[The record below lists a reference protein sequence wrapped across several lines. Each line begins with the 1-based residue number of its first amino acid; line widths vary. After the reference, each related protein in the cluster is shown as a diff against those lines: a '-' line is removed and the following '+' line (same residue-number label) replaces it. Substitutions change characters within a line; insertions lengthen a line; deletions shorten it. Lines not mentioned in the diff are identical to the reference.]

1 MSKLNRNE
9 VYSVQIGRIIYNFKW
24 LRNCNYSK
32 KEIFVADTEN
42 TDLIEI
48 IRMAAIQNNITVG
61 YSLQL
66 SKPTF
71 IIGLSQIDMARNGF
85 VVKSFENAKKWF
97 IASCAEVHKFKP
109 VEKTIGIKLKIAISM
124 MLNEDAYNK
133 ESEIY
138 FTNKLKL
145 ISGNI
150 LRNKLKER
158 EEYVQGVINEL
169 PF

>member
-9 VYSVQIGRIIYNFKW
+9 VYSLQIGQIIYNFKW
-24 LRNCNYSK
+24 LRNCSYSK
-32 KEIFVADTEN
+32 KEIFVIDTEN
-42 TDLIEI
+42 TSLIEVAKK
-48 IRMAAIQNNITVG
+48 AAIQNNINVG

-66 SKPTF
+66 NKPTF
-71 IIGLSQIDMARNGF
+71 VFDLSQIDMARNGF
-85 VVKSFENAKKWF
+85 VVKSFENAKRWL
-97 IASCAEVHKFKP
+97 ITSCAEVHKFKP

-133 ESEIY
+133 ESEVY

-145 ISGNI
+145 IAENV

-158 EEYVQGVINEL
+158 EEYIQGIINEL

>member
-9 VYSVQIGRIIYNFKW
+9 VYSVQIGQIIYNFKW
-24 LRNCNYSK
+24 LRNCSYSK
-32 KEIFVADTEN
+32 KGIFVADTESI
-42 TDLIEI
+42 DLVEI
-48 IRMAAIQNNITVG
+48 IKKAAIQNNINVG

-66 SKPTF
+66 NKPTF
-71 IIGLSQIDMARNGF
+71 VFDLSQIDMARNGF
-85 VVKSFENAKKWF
+85 VIKSFENAKRWF
-97 IASCAEVHKFKP
+97 ITSCKEVHKFKP

-133 ESEIY
+133 ESEVY

-145 ISGNI
+145 IAENV
-150 LRNKLKER
+150 LRNKLNER
-158 EEYVQGVINEL
+158 EEYIQGIINEL

>member
-9 VYSVQIGRIIYNFKW
+9 VYSVQIGQIIYNFKW

-32 KEIFVADTEN
+32 KGIFVADTEN
-42 TDLIEI
+42 IDLIEI
-48 IRMAAIQNNITVG
+48 IKKAAIQNNINVG

-66 SKPTF
+66 NKPTF
-71 IIGLSQIDMARNGF
+71 IFDLSQIDMVRNGF
-85 VVKSFENAKKWF
+85 EVKSFENAKKWL
-97 IASCAEVHKFKP
+97 IASCEQVHKFKP

-124 MLNEDAYNK
+124 MLNEDTYNK

-145 ISGNI
+145 VSENMLKI
-150 LRNKLKER
+150 KLKER
-158 EEYVQGVINEL
+158 EEYIQGVINEL

>member
-9 VYSVQIGRIIYNFKW
+9 VYSLQIGQIIYNFKW
-24 LRNCNYSK
+24 LRNCSYSK
-32 KEIFVADTEN
+32 KEIFVIDTEN
-42 TDLIEI
+42 TSLIEVAKK
-48 IRMAAIQNNITVG
+48 AAIQNNINVG

-66 SKPTF
+66 NKPTF
-71 IIGLSQIDMARNGF
+71 IFDLSQIDMVRNGF
-85 VVKSFENAKKWF
+85 VVKSFENAKKWL
-97 IASCAEVHKFKP
+97 IDSCTEVHKFKP

-133 ESEIY
+133 ESEVY

-145 ISGNI
+145 IAENV

-158 EEYVQGVINEL
+158 EEYIQGIINEL